1 MIETR
6 FLDLSPNNKQQTLR
20 LRSVQATNN
29 QQPTT
34 NNKQQTTNN
43 QQPTTYWVLI
53 KNRNTELV
61 PTKKQLLA
69 LYQWLPFSI
78 LPDGGK
84 FLP

>member
-29 QQPTT
+29 QQQTT

-43 QQPTTYWVLI
+43 
-53 KNRNTELV
+53 K
-61 PTKKQLLA
+61 
-69 LYQWLPFSI
+69 
-78 LPDGGK
+78 
-84 FLP
+84 